1 MNEREREIDMRIRK
15 AQREQFFYTLWKM
28 KLVVF
33 AGFFLVGMLSFGVGF
48 AAAPT
53 RFEGV
58 QFGEIMSEGNVV
70 TTRKGAQYRHDTLQ
84 LDNGATITIDL
95 PGTENASRDAPMKI
109 EIYEKDWG
117 PMHQVTYRF
126 AGYADATDPS

>member
-15 AQREQFFYTLWKM
+15 AQRKEFFRQLWEM
-28 KLVVF
+28 KLGVF
-33 AGFFLVGMLSFGVGF
+33 AGFVLLGMLSFSGGY
-48 AAAPT
+48 AAAPNKL
-53 RFEGV
+53 EGV
-58 QFGEIMSEGNVV
+58 QLGEIVSEGSVV
-70 TTRKGAQYRHDTLQ
+70 TTRKGVQYRHDTLQ

-95 PGTENASRDAPMKI
+95 PGAENARRDAPMKI

>member
-15 AQREQFFYTLWKM
+15 ARRKEVLGMLWEM

-33 AGFFLVGMLSFGVGF
+33 AGFFLLGIISFGVGF

-53 RFEGV
+53 KLESI
-58 QFGEIMSEGNVV
+58 QLGEIINEGNVV
-70 TTRKGAQYRHDTLQ
+70 TSRKGAQYRHDTLQ

-95 PGTENASRDAPMKI
+95 PGAENARRDAPMKI
-109 EIYEKDWG
+109 EIYERDWG

-126 AGYADATDPS
+126 AGYAD

>member
-15 AQREQFFYTLWKM
+15 ARRKEVLGMLWEM

-33 AGFFLVGMLSFGVGF
+33 AGFFLLGMLSFGVGF

-53 RFEGV
+53 KLESI
-58 QFGEIMSEGNVV
+58 QLGEIINEGNVV
-70 TTRKGAQYRHDTLQ
+70 TSRKGAQYRRDTLQ

-95 PGTENASRDAPMKI
+95 PGAENARGDAPMKI
-109 EIYEKDWG
+109 EIYERDWG

-126 AGYADATDPS
+126 AGYAD

>member
-15 AQREQFFYTLWKM
+15 ARRKEVLGMLWEM

-33 AGFFLVGMLSFGVGF
+33 AGLFLLGILSFGVGF

-53 RFEGV
+53 KLESI
-58 QFGEIMSEGNVV
+58 QLGEIIKEGNVV
-70 TTRKGAQYRHDTLQ
+70 TSRKGAQYRHDTLQ
-84 LDNGATITIDL
+84 LDNGATITIDF
-95 PGTENASRDAPMKI
+95 PGAENARRDAPMKI
-109 EIYEKDWG
+109 EIYERDWG

-126 AGYADATDPS
+126 AGYAD

>member
-15 AQREQFFYTLWKM
+15 ARRKEVLGMLWEM

-33 AGFFLVGMLSFGVGF
+33 AGFFLLGMLSFGVGF

-53 RFEGV
+53 KLESI
-58 QFGEIMSEGNVV
+58 QLGEIINEGNVV
-70 TTRKGAQYRHDTLQ
+70 TSRKGAQYRRDTLQ

-95 PGTENASRDAPMKI
+95 PGAENARRDAPMKI
-109 EIYEKDWG
+109 EIYERDWG
-117 PMHQVTYRF
+117 PMHQMTYRF
-126 AGYADATDPS
+126 AGYAD